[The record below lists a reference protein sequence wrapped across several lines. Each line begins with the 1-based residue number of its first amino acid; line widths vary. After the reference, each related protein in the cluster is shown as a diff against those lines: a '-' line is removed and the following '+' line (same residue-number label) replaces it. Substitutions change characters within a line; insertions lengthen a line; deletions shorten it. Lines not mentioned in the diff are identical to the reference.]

1 MGRINLDDLLPMVDR
16 FVGHW
21 TDLNTLPGGPFE
33 SEPGYGLPALTAQ
46 RAALHTQLDDIGVKE
61 QQAQQLHDER
71 DGLFGV
77 NTDPNSWYSM
87 LLLYKP
93 AVILR
98 LGRNHALVGSVP
110 NLGKVAPGSLLG
122 IVHSFTN
129 HWVEV
134 NTALGATPLTL
145 GTKTV
150 ADLTALHTAL
160 DAKLKAV
167 TVLDDITLPRE
178 RAERDQLTGDV
189 DEAHRLPT
197 SIISH
202 LENYQTYVHLT
213 QAGTPS
219 EASLPNI
226 FPDGSSPLP
235 RFDFNNSTL
244 APGQEKT
251 WHVDPSLPNAAVLVL
266 KEGAVELTQAYSAT
280 PGSTVAFT
288 WSGVTVVDGLDTMEL
303 RDATGRTIARGTFN
317 AGLGE
322 PA

>member
-46 RAALHTQLDDIGVKE
+46 RAALHTQLDSIGVLE
-61 QQAQQLHDER
+61 QQLQQLHDER

-77 NTDPNSWYSM
+77 NTDPNSWYAK

-93 AVILR
+93 AVMLA
-98 LGRNHALVGSVP
+98 LGRHHALVGSVP
-110 NLGKVAPGSLLG
+110 NLGSVGPGSLLG
-122 IVHSFTN
+122 IVHRFTN

-134 NTALGATPLTL
+134 NAALATPLTL

-150 ADLTALHTAL
+150 ADISALHTAL
-160 DAKLKAV
+160 DAKLKTV
-167 TVLDDITLPRE
+167 TVLEDITLPRE
-178 RAERDQLTGDV
+178 RAEREQLTGDV

-197 SIISH
+197 SIIAH
-202 LENYQTYVHLT
+202 LENYLTYVRLNF
-213 QAGTPS
+213 AGTPS
-219 EASLPNI
+219 ETTLPDI
-226 FPDGSSPLP
+226 FPAGGASLP
-235 RFDFNNSTL
+235 RFDFNDRAL
-244 APGQEKT
+244 GGGQHKT

-266 KEGAVELTQAYSAT
+266 REGAVELTQAYSAT
-280 PGSTVAFT
+280 PGATVAFT
-288 WSGVTVVDGLDTMEL
+288 WSGVTVVNGLDAMEL

-317 AGLGE
+317 AGLAE